1 MYRKIILLFL
11 AILLCGEKFLCSS
24 FSTED
29 VDHCEVMG
37 IISDVLTAVDRMDFE
52 LLAKTMASDFKYSFG
67 DIGSKANAIDH
78 YRINPHILKE
88 MKRIIYQGCKYIKDD
103 TVTYVCP
110 PAFGD
115 PSVIYFDYR
124 AGFRKRTDGKWEF
137 IFFIAGE

>member
-1 MYRKIILLFL
+1 MYLKIILLFL
-11 AILLCGEKFLCSS
+11 AIVLYGEKFVCSS

-29 VDHCEVMG
+29 VDHGEVMG
-37 IISDVLTAVDRMDFE
+37 IISDVLIAVDKMDFE
-52 LLAKTMASDFKYSFG
+52 LLGKTMASDFRYSFG
-67 DIGSKANAIDH
+67 DGGSKARALA
-78 YRINPHILKE
+78 YYQSNPQILKE
-88 MKRIIYQGCKYIKDD
+88 IKRIIYQGCKNIKDD

-110 PAFGD
+110 PTFSD